1 MEHPKLI
8 NNISERVVDD
18 IKGRLSKGTFV
29 SIAAASFSIY
39 AYEALK
45 EELEQVEQLR
55 FIFTSPAFIK
65 DKSKKEKREFFIPK
79 LNRERNLYGT
89 DFELRLRN
97 QLSQKQLPK
106 SVQTGFVEK
115 CSSVPMLR
123 KNRWVD
129 LCTSTTKLN
138 GFTSRLMSLLP
149 HNWAVNVVLMC
160 IMW

>member
-1 MEHPKLI
+1 MTSKDGYPKALLCLLLRLHSPSMPTKHWKKNWSKW
-8 NNISERVVDD
+8 NNCV
-18 IKGRLSKGTFV
+18 
-29 SIAAASFSIY
+29 SFSRLLLSSRINQRKRNGSFSSLNLTGNVIY
-39 AYEALK
+39 MAQTLN
-45 EELEQVEQLR
+45 
-55 FIFTSPAFIK
+55 FAFVTNYHK
-65 DKSKKEKREFFIPK
+65 
-79 LNRERNLYGT
+79 
-89 DFELRLRN
+89 
-97 QLSQKQLPK
+97 KQLPK